1 MDIIHARLYTMA
13 GPVIEDGYLKIRDGV
28 IAQLGSMEEYRPGP
42 QTPLDVKGNLV
53 CPGFV
58 DAHTHLGVWEDMLD
72 REDDTNECTDPCTP
86 QLRGLDAVNPLD
98 PCFREALLAGV
109 TTVITGPGSANPIGG
124 QMCAIKTWGRRVDDM
139 VLREPLAIKFAFGEN
154 PKNVYQENNQTPTT
168 RMATAAIIREELKKA
183 QRYWEDVQRS
193 QEDEEMDPPEFD
205 FKCEAL
211 IPLLE
216 RKIQA
221 HMHAH
226 RTDDIFTAI
235 RIAKEFHLDYVL
247 VHATAGHTAADLLR
261 GENAR
266 VISGPFLESRTK
278 PELADL
284 SVSNPV
290 RLIEAGVPTA
300 ICTDHPCKP
309 QQLLGLCAA
318 YTVREGM
325 DPMQALACITST
337 PAQICGLDSRVG
349 SLVVGGDADLQVY
362 EMDPLSLMARPSM
375 VILGGKLV
383 VKDSKLV
390 Q

>member
-13 GPVIEDGYLKIRDGV
+13 GPVIEDGYLRIRDGV
-28 IAQLGSMEEYRPGP
+28 IAQLGPMEEYPGGA
-42 QTPLDVKGNLV
+42 QEQLDVKGNLV

-58 DAHTHLGVWEDMLD
+58 DAHSHLGIWEDQLD
-72 REDDTNECTDPCTP
+72 HQDDTNECTDPCTP

-98 PCFREALLAGV
+98 PCFQEALLAGV

-124 QMCAIKTWGRRVDDM
+124 QMCAVKTWGRRVDDM
-139 VLREPLAIKFAFGEN
+139 VLREPLAVKFAFGEN
-154 PKNVYQENNQTPTT
+154 PKNVYQE
-168 RMATAAIIREELKKA
+168 
-183 QRYWEDVQRS
+183 
-193 QEDEEMDPPEFD
+193 FD

-216 RKIQA
+216 GKIQA

-247 VHATAGHTAADLLR
+247 VHATAGHLAADLLKA
-261 GENAR
+261 ENAR
-266 VISGPFLESRTK
+266 VISGPFLESRVK

-284 SVSNPV
+284 SIRNPV

-309 QQLLGLCAA
+309 QQLLALCAA

-349 SLVVGGDADLQVY
+349 SLAVGRDADLQVY
-362 EMDPLSLMARPSM
+362 EMDPLSLMARPCM
-375 VILGGKLV
+375 VFLEGRLV
-383 VKDSKLV
+383 VKDSKPV
-390 Q
+390 R